1 MEEYLLA
8 CKAGSSSKMG
18 QTRTN

>member
-1 MEEYLLA
+1 MEEYLLVYA
-8 CKAGSSSKMG
+8 AGSSSKMG